1 VILDEFQRFKDLLDG
16 DHDAAVLA
24 RRLFAQE
31 GARVLL
37 LSATPYRMLTLD
49 QEEEDHYPDFIR
61 TLEFLFADRPEEV
74 EALRSDLRDF
84 RHGLYHMKG
93 TEGDGLAGVRSAVEE
108 RLTSVMVRTER
119 VSSTSKRDAMVAEM
133 RIPGEVE
140 EGDLA
145 QAVMVD
151 RVARSLGSHDVIE
164 YWKSSPYL
172 LNFMKGYDLKRKL
185 NDACDAPPEGLSG
198 TLRRGRKHLLA
209 KRTFENYA
217 PVEPGNGRLRALMAE
232 TLDAGQWELLWI
244 PPTLPY
250 LEPDPSSPYSRASD
264 TTKSLV
270 FSSWSV
276 VPDAISALC
285 SYEAERRMLDGAPT
299 SPRYSE
305 LYSKTAQLLSF
316 ATDTSGNP
324 ARMSTLTLLY
334 PSVALASAV
343 DPLRLAL
350 VNTGGPVT
358 VDDALAQARSS
369 IEGELQA
376 TGAWPT
382 ASGGQPDQRWYWAA
396 LALLDARGAPKVGE

>member
-1 VILDEFQRFKDLLDG
+1 
-16 DHDAAVLA
+16 
-24 RRLFAQE
+24 
-31 GARVLL
+31 
-37 LSATPYRMLTLD
+37 
-49 QEEEDHYPDFIR
+49 
-61 TLEFLFADRPEEV
+61 
-74 EALRSDLRDF
+74 
-84 RHGLYHMKG
+84 
-93 TEGDGLAGVRSAVEE
+93 
-108 RLTSVMVRTER
+108 
-119 VSSTSKRDAMVAEM
+119 M

-172 LNFMKGYDLKRKL
+172 LNVMKGYDLKRKL